1 MIASSRRTFG
11 DATTLDRRVAQVRVV
26 DPHHPLYGKCF
37 PVSDRRSG
45 RGPRLIVIR
54 LPDGRERGISRSA
67 TAPTSASD
75 DLAAAAPSRQVHISV
90 RTLLPLANHVRAV
103 LASRH
108 ADLEGGGGRDLDQMA
123 AKRGRRCCHACGR
136 SSQSRHSVS
145 WRSGWDSSCN
155 ACGRGPSA
163 QRRVIVLS
171 MTLSTD
177 ERITNA
183 HRAKLAYVYVRQS
196 SPGQVRH
203 HQESTELQYRL
214 VERAT
219 LFGWPRERVHVID
232 DDLGKSGTSSRDRH
246 GFQTLIA
253 EVGLGKA
260 GLVMSLD
267 ASRLARNN
275 RDWHQLLELCSLFG
289 VLIADGERLYDPAAY
304 HDRLLLGLSGIMSE
318 AELHQIKIRL
328 HQGERQK
335 AARGELRLPLPAGL
349 IHNRDG
355 SVTFNPDEEV
365 QERLRLVFA
374 KFRELRS
381 AKAVMRYLRR
391 GNLLLPV
398 RPLHGP
404 APHDVVWRVADSARV
419 IQILKNPAYAG
430 AYVYGRRRPDPLRRQ
445 PGSERIGTVAVAP
458 EDWSICLKDAHPAY
472 VDWDEFMAN
481 RRQLVDN
488 LNRYDTG
495 RPGVPRKGNALLQ
508 GIVSCG
514 RCARRMC
521 LRYSGPNG
529 DYPVYVCVADH
540 SSEGRPKC
548 QEVRA
553 LAVDAEVERLILE
566 ALTPDRIALA
576 VAALGEIEAETRA
589 MERQWT
595 LKRERAR
602 YDAER
607 ARRQYD
613 AVEPENRLVA
623 RSLERV
629 WEERLRRVDQIEQEY
644 NAWRRE
650 QAVSISESDRQE
662 ILALGEDLPRL
673 WDATTTTISGP
684 QADRS
689 TGDQG
694 GHAGSETSARLR
706 LDQDYLADWFDKR
719 ALVAAT
725 CAELCAARRSGPS
738 APAHHRAERPAEDG
752 WRDRPHP

>member
-1 MIASSRRTFG
+1 MLT
-11 DATTLDRRVAQVRVV
+11 
-26 DPHHPLYGKCF
+26 
-37 PVSDRRSG
+37 
-45 RGPRLIVIR
+45 
-54 LPDGRERGISRSA
+54 
-67 TAPTSASD
+67 
-75 DLAAAAPSRQVHISV
+75 
-90 RTLLPLANHVRAV
+90 
-103 LASRH
+103 
-108 ADLEGGGGRDLDQMA
+108 MM
-123 AKRGRRCCHACGR
+123 
-136 SSQSRHSVS
+136 
-145 WRSGWDSSCN
+145 
-155 ACGRGPSA
+155 PSA
-163 QRRVIVLS
+163 
-171 MTLSTD
+171 D
-177 ERITNA
+177 ERITTA

-214 VERAT
+214 VERAV

-232 DDLGKSGTSSRDRH
+232 DDLGKSGTSSRDRQ

-289 VLIADGERLYDPAAY
+289 VLIADGERLYDPGAY

-335 AARGELRLPLPAGL
+335 ATRGELRLPLPAGL

-374 KFRELRS
+374 KFQELRS

-391 GNLLLPV
+391 ANLLVPV
-398 RPLHGP
+398 RPLRGP
-404 APHDVVWRVADSARV
+404 EPHEVVWRAADSARV
-419 IQILKNPAYAG
+419 IHILKNPAYAG
-430 AYVYGRRRPDPLRRQ
+430 AYVYGRRRPEPLRRRA
-445 PGSERIGTVAVAP
+445 GSNRMGTVAVPP

-472 VDWDEFMAN
+472 LDWEEFMGN
-481 RRQLVDN
+481 RRQLADN
-488 LNRYDTG
+488 VARYEAG
-495 RPGVPRKGNALLQ
+495 RPGAPRKGNALLQ
-508 GIVSCG
+508 GIASCG

-521 LRYSGPNG
+521 LRYSGPHG
-529 DYPVYVCVADH
+529 DSPVYVCAADR
-540 SSEGRPKC
+540 SAEGRPRC

-553 LAVDAEVERLILE
+553 LAVDAEVERLILA

-576 VAALGEIEAETRA
+576 VAALGEIEDESRA
-589 MERQWT
+589 MERQWS

-623 RSLERV
+623 RSLERI
-629 WEERLRRVDQIEQEY
+629 WEERLRRADQIEQDY

-650 QAVSISESDRQE
+650 QAASISDSDRRE
-662 ILALGEDLPRL
+662 ILTLGENLPQL
-673 WDATTTTISGP
+673 WRAATTGP
-684 QADRS
+684 ADRKQIIRLVVKEVILDQKRRRGYVWIRIIWQ
-689 TGDQG
+689 TGAASEHWVQRRVQGYAQHADQD
-694 GHAGSETSARLR
+694 RLR
-706 LDQDYLADWFDKR
+706 ER
-719 ALVAAT
+719 I
-725 CAELCAARRSGPS
+725 AELNRLKKLDAEIAAILNREEFLTAHGPPFSGKMIHLLRKKWEIPTVKINGSAANPAQWSDGSYSVQGAAAMIGITPQTIFDWLRKGWVTGRQLTKGMPWQISLSPDQAVVLRARARRTTRFAGEAS
-738 APAHHRAERPAEDG
+738 
-752 WRDRPHP
+752 

>member
-1 MIASSRRTFG
+1 M
-11 DATTLDRRVAQVRVV
+11 L
-26 DPHHPLYGKCF
+26 
-37 PVSDRRSG
+37 
-45 RGPRLIVIR
+45 
-54 LPDGRERGISRSA
+54 
-67 TAPTSASD
+67 TS
-75 DLAAAAPSRQVHISV
+75 
-90 RTLLPLANHVRAV
+90 
-103 LASRH
+103 
-108 ADLEGGGGRDLDQMA
+108 
-123 AKRGRRCCHACGR
+123 
-136 SSQSRHSVS
+136 
-145 WRSGWDSSCN
+145 
-155 ACGRGPSA
+155 
-163 QRRVIVLS
+163 
-171 MTLSTD
+171 TLSTD
-177 ERITNA
+177 ERITTA

-203 HQESTELQYRL
+203 HQESTALQYRL
-214 VERAT
+214 TERAA

-232 DDLGKSGTSSRDRH
+232 DDLGKSGTSSRDRQ

-365 QERLRLVFA
+365 QERLRMVFA

-404 APHDVVWRVADSARV
+404 APHDVVWQPANSARV
-419 IQILKNPAYAG
+419 TQILKNPAYAG

-445 PGSERIGTVAVAP
+445 PGSDRIGTVAVAP

-472 VDWDEFMAN
+472 LDWDEFMAN
-481 RRQLVDN
+481 RRQLADN
-488 LNRYDTG
+488 LGRYDAG
-495 RPGVPRKGNALLQ
+495 RPGAPRKGSALLQ

-529 DYPVYVCVADH
+529 DYPVYVCVADN
-540 SSEGRPKC
+540 SSEGRPRC

-553 LAVDAEVERLILE
+553 LAVDAEVERLILT

-576 VAALGEIEAETRA
+576 VAALGEIEQETRA
-589 MERQWT
+589 MERQWS

-613 AVEPENRLVA
+613 TVEPENRLVA
-623 RSLERV
+623 RSLERA
-629 WEERLRRVDQIEQEY
+629 WEERLRRADQIEQEY

-673 WDATTTTISGP
+673 WHAASTRS
-684 QADRS
+684 ADRKYIVRLVIKEVTLDQKRRRGYVWIRVIWQ
-689 TGDQG
+689 TGAASEHWLQRCVQSYAQHADQD
-694 GHAGSETSARLR
+694 RLR
-706 LDQDYLADWFDKR
+706 QR
-719 ALVAAT
+719 I
-725 CAELCAARRSGPS
+725 AELNGLQKMDGEIAAILNEEALRTAHGPPFSGNMIHCLRKRWRMPTVKINGKTANPPQWPDGSYSVQGAAAAIGITPQVIFDWLRRGWLTGRQLAKGMPWQISLSPEQ
-738 APAHHRAERPAEDG
+738 ALELRARVRRTTRSKREAS
-752 WRDRPHP
+752 